1 MELQAVIRLCRGFG
15 GAHAARV
22 ATGKRSRRP
31 MALTRTP
38 RRCVLRRLGELEQF
52 GFDSRVLP
60 GGSRAYVRL
69 AWLPA
74 KHQAVIRIP
83 SR

>member
-1 MELQAVIRLCRGFG
+1 
-15 GAHAARV
+15 
-22 ATGKRSRRP
+22 